1 MESNDILI
9 NYSTKLLKII
19 FKEIE
24 SIEKKLEKAGR
35 TREEASKTFN
45 GVISQRHW
53 KSVGDEEL
61 YIKEI
66 NEKMET
72 LNKLDELCRWS
83 ELLHQDRLKFIEKY
97 DEVLKK
103 YKFKYNK

>member
-1 MESNDILI
+1 MKSDDILI

-19 FKEIE
+19 FKEVE
-24 SIEKKLEKAGR
+24 SVEKKLDKAR
-35 TREEASKTFN
+35 KVRENTHNTFN
-45 GVISQRHW
+45 DVKSSRHW

-83 ELLHQDRLKFIEKY
+83 ELLHQDRLSFVQKY

>member
-1 MESNDILI
+1 MDSNDILI

-24 SIEKKLEKAGR
+24 SIEKKLDKAR
-35 TREEASKTFN
+35 ETREKTHNTFN
-45 GVISQRHW
+45 DVKSSRHW
-53 KSVGDEEL
+53 KSAGDEEL

-66 NEKMET
+66 NKKMET
-72 LNKLDELCRWS
+72 LNKLDDLCRWS
-83 ELLHQDRLKFIEKY
+83 ELLHQDRLKFIEKH

>member
-1 MESNDILI
+1 MESNDILK

-24 SIEKKLEKAGR
+24 SLEKKLDKARAVREK
-35 TREEASKTFN
+35 THDTLLN
-45 GVISQRHW
+45 VNSQRYW

-83 ELLHQDRLKFIEKY
+83 ELLHQDRLKFIEKH

>member
-24 SIEKKLEKAGR
+24 SLDKKLEKAEKV
-35 TREEASKTFN
+35 REESSETFN

-53 KSVGDEEL
+53 KSVSAGEL

>member
-1 MESNDILI
+1 MKSDDILI

-19 FKEIE
+19 FKEVE
-24 SIEKKLEKAGR
+24 SVEKKLDKAR
-35 TREEASKTFN
+35 KVRENTHNTFN
-45 GVISQRHW
+45 DVKTSRHW

-83 ELLHQDRLKFIEKY
+83 ELLHQDRLSFVQKN

>member
-1 MESNDILI
+1 MKSDDILI
-9 NYSTKLLKII
+9 NYNTKLLKII

-24 SIEKKLEKAGR
+24 SVEKKLDK
-35 TREEASKTFN
+35 TRKVRENTNNTFN
-45 GVISQRHW
+45 GVKSSRHW

-83 ELLHQDRLKFIEKY
+83 ELLHQDRLSFVQKY